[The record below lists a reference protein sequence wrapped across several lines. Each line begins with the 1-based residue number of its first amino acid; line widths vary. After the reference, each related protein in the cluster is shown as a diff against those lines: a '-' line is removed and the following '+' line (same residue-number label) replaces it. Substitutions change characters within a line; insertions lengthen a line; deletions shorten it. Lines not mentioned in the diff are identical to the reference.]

1 MERVNNFFFF
11 FLSFFPPLIILH
23 FSGTES
29 ECVCPSPCQTQH
41 QKMKEEHVKLC
52 ESVLDALKT
61 TSGYSL
67 FLGPAIDVLE
77 TETLKATYR
86 KMITEPRDFV
96 SIRRNLEKNAYA
108 GVGSFEEDVELCFA
122 NSKRFCK
129 VYYPSCVKMVD
140 GTEKAFR
147 KAIEK
152 VHKKLEQSSAAPAPA
167 AAASSSSSS
176 SRKSVG
182 RTTTTTTTASPNA
195 SFPGYEAKCEAILA
209 GLESMAGT
217 KWFLSP
223 LDPASIPGYLLYVTE
238 PIDIITIRKKLG
250 ISTATTSGSGHI
262 KRYHS
267 HNEFAYDFRTMIGNF
282 LRFNSIPSSS
292 KLRRD
297 VIRVLHSFETAW
309 MKLSSE
315 ITSNMSTVSFAQPL
329 AELKELLNAVEEVL
343 KVSVTLLSDCIL
355 LCLILTCRIHNIIPN
370 FNMYSNQSPQVNS
383 GWSMVGNAK
392 GQAASVFM
400 SIRANFNED
409 GWKRYQSAVSTPVG
423 FGDIIG
429 RIVTGITTTTT
440 TRTQG
445 PSSYSLALARE
456 EMSRMAE
463 NTQAYWTWEA
473 KQAGSSSMSEYQ
485 MYIDDAILLRDV
497 FLKHAVASALPT
509 TTTTIT
515 ATSSSSGSGTST
527 SKSNAHVSAGGAGG
541 GAGGSTK
548 LLLKSGGSSS
558 GVASTAASVGTK
570 QKGGGGSSRVSLT
583 SSGGGGGGIDVR
595 NLLQQ
600 LQSLAS
606 HPSVTAFNI
615 PSATID
621 KRLSKFYR

>member
-1 MERVNNFFFF
+1 MVRVNNARIISQSVFFFFFF
-11 FLSFFPPLIILH
+11 FLLLPLYSASTLSPL
-23 FSGTES
+23 FWNRVL
-29 ECVCPSPCQTQH
+29 ECVCPSLCPTQH

-96 SIRRNLEKNAYA
+96 LIRRNLENNAYA

-152 VHKKLEQSSAAPAPA
+152 VHKKLEQSSAAPAP

-223 LDPASIPGYLLYVTE
+223 LDPASIPGYLLFVSE
-238 PIDIITIRKKLG
+238 PMDIITIRKKLG

-355 LCLILTCRIHNIIPN
+355 LCLILN
-370 FNMYSNQSPQVNS
+370 
-383 GWSMVGNAK
+383 
-392 GQAASVFM
+392 
-400 SIRANFNED
+400 
-409 GWKRYQSAVSTPVG
+409 
-423 FGDIIG
+423 
-429 RIVTGITTTTT
+429 
-440 TRTQG
+440 
-445 PSSYSLALARE
+445 
-456 EMSRMAE
+456 
-463 NTQAYWTWEA
+463 
-473 KQAGSSSMSEYQ
+473 
-485 MYIDDAILLRDV
+485 
-497 FLKHAVASALPT
+497 LPY
-509 TTTTIT
+509 
-515 ATSSSSGSGTST
+515 
-527 SKSNAHVSAGGAGG
+527 
-541 GAGGSTK
+541 
-548 LLLKSGGSSS
+548 
-558 GVASTAASVGTK
+558 
-570 QKGGGGSSRVSLT
+570 
-583 SSGGGGGGIDVR
+583 
-595 NLLQQ
+595 
-600 LQSLAS
+600 
-606 HPSVTAFNI
+606 P
-615 PSATID
+615 
-621 KRLSKFYR
+621 